1 MTTRAGGNMATLSI
15 TNLKKGTLFQYEGV
29 PYRVVEYNQK
39 VMGRGGSIVNVRIKS
54 VLDGKVLEKTFKGN
68 ETLETADV
76 TTQSVQYLYNDGSTF
91 YFMNQE
97 TFEQFE
103 VPADLVGDGAGY
115 MKEGDTVG
123 LQFFNDNPI
132 NLELPKN
139 VPLAVTYTETAV
151 KGDTSSS
158 ITKDAT
164 LETGI
169 TIKVPAFIKT
179 GDLISVDT
187 DTGTYRERVKE

>member
-1 MTTRAGGNMATLSI
+1 MALSI
-15 TNLKKGTLFQYEGV
+15 TNLKKGVLFQMDGT
-29 PYRVVEYNQK
+29 PYRVVDYNQK

-54 VLDGKVLEKTFKGN
+54 LLDGKVLEKTFKGN
-68 ETLETADV
+68 EQIESADV
-76 TTQSVQYLYNDGSTF
+76 SNQTVQYLYNDGTNF
-91 YFMNQE
+91 FFMNGD

-115 MKEGDTVG
+115 LKEGDMVQ
-123 LQFFNDNPI
+123 LQFFNDVAI
-132 NLELPKN
+132 NVELPKN
-139 VPLAVTYTETAV
+139 VPLLVTYAEDAV

-169 TIKVPAFIKT
+169 TVKVPAFIKQ
-179 GDLISVDT
+179 GDVISVDT
-187 DTGTYRERVKE
+187 STGAYRERVKD